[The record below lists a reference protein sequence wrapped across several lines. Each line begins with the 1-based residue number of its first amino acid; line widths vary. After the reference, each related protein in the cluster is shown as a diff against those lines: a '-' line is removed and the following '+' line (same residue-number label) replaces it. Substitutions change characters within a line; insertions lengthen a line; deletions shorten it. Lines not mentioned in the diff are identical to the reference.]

1 MEKNSDFEKFNFNLS
16 QKNKVTP
23 RQLNRVDIMQLIRT
37 NNISELNS
45 ILNDLSQEKF
55 DENDYFDF
63 TKDELKLI
71 KNYQV
76 LTQYMI
82 YSINQLTR
90 KSEQLKELTDNQI
103 KVNEKSEQNLIN
115 KKNKIE
121 EQNNMINE
129 LQNECSILELLIM
142 QYNLE
147 DKAKENGFN
156 FDK

>member
-1 MEKNSDFEKFNFNLS
+1 MDKNNNQEEFNFNLS
-16 QKNKVTP
+16 QKNRITP

-37 NNISELNS
+37 NNIPELNS

-55 DENDYFDF
+55 DENEYFDF
-63 TKDELKLI
+63 TRDELKLI

-103 KVNEKSEQNLIN
+103 KANQKAEQNLKN
-115 KKNKIE
+115 KKAKIE
-121 EQNNMINE
+121 EQNNTINE
-129 LQNECSILELLIM
+129 LNNECANLEMLIK
-142 QYNLE
+142 QYHLE
-147 DKAKENGFN
+147 DKAKANGFN
-156 FDK
+156 FDN

>member
-1 MEKNSDFEKFNFNLS
+1 MIKNNNSEEFNFNLT
-16 QKNKVTP
+16 QKNRITP
-23 RQLNRVDIMQLIRT
+23 RQLNRTDIMQLIRT
-37 NNISELNS
+37 NNIPELNS

-55 DENDYFDF
+55 DENEYFDF

-103 KVNEKSEQNLIN
+103 KVNQKSELNIKN
-115 KKNKIE
+115 KKDKIE
-121 EQNNMINE
+121 EQNNTINE
-129 LQNECSILELLIM
+129 LNNECANLELLIK
-142 QYNLE
+142 QYHLD
-147 DKAKENGFN
+147 DKNKEN
-156 FDK
+156 

>member
-1 MEKNSDFEKFNFNLS
+1 MDNNNSSKFKFSLN
-16 QKNKVTP
+16 QKNQITP

-37 NNISELNS
+37 NNIPELNS

-55 DENDYFDF
+55 EENDYFDF

-103 KVNEKSEQNLIN
+103 KINQKSEQNIKN
-115 KKNKIE
+115 KKEKIE

-129 LQNECSILELLIM
+129 LNNECANLELLIK
-142 QYNLE
+142 QCHLE
-147 DKAKENGFN
+147 DKLKNM
-156 FDK
+156 D

>member
-1 MEKNSDFEKFNFNLS
+1 MDNNNSSEFKFSLN
-16 QKNKVTP
+16 QKNQITP

-37 NNISELNS
+37 NNIPELNS
-45 ILNDLSQEKF
+45 ILNDLSQEQF
-55 DENDYFDF
+55 EENDYFDF

-103 KVNEKSEQNLIN
+103 KINQKSEQNIKN
-115 KKNKIE
+115 KKEKIE

-129 LQNECSILELLIM
+129 LNNECANLELLIK
-142 QYNLE
+142 QCHLE
-147 DKAKENGFN
+147 DKLKNM
-156 FDK
+156 D

>member
-1 MEKNSDFEKFNFNLS
+1 MDKNNNQEEFNFNLS
-16 QKNKVTP
+16 QKNRITP

-37 NNISELNS
+37 NNIPELNS

-55 DENDYFDF
+55 DENEYFDF
-63 TKDELKLI
+63 TRDELKLI

-103 KVNEKSEQNLIN
+103 KANQKAEQNLKN
-115 KKNKIE
+115 KKAKIE
-121 EQNNMINE
+121 EQNNTINE
-129 LQNECSILELLIM
+129 LNNECANLEMLIK
-142 QYNLE
+142 QYHLE
-147 DKAKENGFN
+147 DKAKENGLN
-156 FDK
+156 FDN